1 MTPQEIVASIDYTLL
16 KPDATLAQIEELC
29 FTAVQNGYYAVCVPP
44 WSVRSAR
51 AFLTRMDLTP
61 NTVKVCTV
69 VGFPLGYQVTQI
81 KAAECEKA
89 LADDAQEI
97 DMMINLS
104 AFKSGNL
111 RIVAQEINTLRR
123 LTLQTG
129 AVLKVIVESGLL
141 NFEELA
147 TVIAICD
154 QCGVD
159 FVKTST
165 GFNGVG
171 AEIDKV
177 KFMRQHLSPQVK
189 IKASGGIRTAEE
201 ALAFIRAGAM
211 RIGTSTAITFV
222 PAL

>member
-1 MTPQEIVASIDYTLL
+1 MTPQEIIASIDYTLL
-16 KPDATLAQIEELC
+16 RPDATLAQIEELC
-29 FTAVQNGYYAVCVPP
+29 FTAVQNGYYSVCVPP
-44 WSVRSAR
+44 WLVRSAR
-51 AFLTRMDLTP
+51 ACLNHIDHP
-61 NTVKVCTV
+61 NSVVVCTV
-69 VGFPLGYQVTQI
+69 VGFPLGYEVTQI

-97 DMMINLS
+97 DMMMNLS
-104 AFKSGNL
+104 AFKTGNL
-111 RIVAQEINTLRR
+111 RVVAQEVNTLRR
-123 LTLQTG
+123 ITLQAG
-129 AVLKVIVESGLL
+129 AKLKVIVESGLL

-147 TVIAICD
+147 TVLAICD

-165 GFNGVG
+165 GFAAVG

-177 KFMRQHLSPQVK
+177 KFMRQHLSRDVK

-201 ALAFIRAGAM
+201 ALAFIRAGAT
-211 RIGTSTAITFV
+211 RIGTSTVITFV